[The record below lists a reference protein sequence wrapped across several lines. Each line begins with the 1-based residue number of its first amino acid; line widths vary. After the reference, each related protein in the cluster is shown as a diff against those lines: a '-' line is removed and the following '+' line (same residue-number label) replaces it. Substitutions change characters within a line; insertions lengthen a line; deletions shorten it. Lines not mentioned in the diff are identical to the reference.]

1 MRRMNKFTAAV
12 LLAASFTLASCAPK
26 YTNATAKPASSLSCA
41 EIQDELGKLASIRA
55 DAESKKGFSKQNVL
69 WAIFF
74 WPGAV
79 VNEMDNRDVL
89 AKVDDRTKELVAAQ
103 TGKNCTVK

>member
-1 MRRMNKFTAAV
+1 MKKLTAGFLV
-12 LLAASFTLASCAPK
+12 VGSLTFASCAPK
-26 YTNATAKPASSLSCA
+26 YTNATAKPAATLSCG
-41 EIQDELGKLASIRA
+41 EIKDELAQLASIRA

-89 AKVDDRTKELVAAQ
+89 AKVDARTQELVAAQ
-103 TGKNCTVK
+103 TGKGCPAN

>member
-1 MRRMNKFTAAV
+1 MKKLTLGILV
-12 LLAASFTLASCAPK
+12 ASSLFLASCAPK
-26 YTNATAKPASSLSCA
+26 YTNATSQPASALSCQ
-41 EIQDELGKLASIRA
+41 EIQDELTKLASIRA

-89 AKVDDRTKELVAAQ
+89 AKVDERTKELVAAQ
-103 TGKNCTVK
+103 TGKNCAVK